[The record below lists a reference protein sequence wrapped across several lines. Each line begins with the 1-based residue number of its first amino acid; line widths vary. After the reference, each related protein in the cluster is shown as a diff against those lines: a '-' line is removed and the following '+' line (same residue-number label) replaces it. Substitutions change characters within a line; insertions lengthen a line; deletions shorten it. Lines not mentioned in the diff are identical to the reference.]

1 MSFAGSPRVLL
12 VDDDPIHLEAA
23 GWYLSE
29 AGHEVRWVHGTEAA
43 ALQPV
48 RTRRRARAMKKL
60 LIVDDE
66 EIVLGA
72 LKEHLEL
79 DGYTVDCASEREE
92 ALALLANCRYDC
104 AIIDLCLSPAY
115 GADGLDVV
123 AFAAARS
130 PATRIVVFTAFAS
143 LERKAEATELGADTF
158 LEKATPLPEVSQLVA
173 RLVGDG
179 A

>member
-1 MSFAGSPRVLL
+1 
-12 VDDDPIHLEAA
+12 
-23 GWYLSE
+23 
-29 AGHEVRWVHGTEAA
+29 
-43 ALQPV
+43 
-48 RTRRRARAMKKL
+48 MKKL

-66 EIVLGA
+66 DIVLSA

-92 ALALLANCRYDC
+92 ALALLVNVRYDC
-104 AIIDLCLSPAY
+104 AIIDLCLSPAH
-115 GADGLDVV
+115 
-123 AFAAARS
+123 
-130 PATRIVVFTAFAS
+130 
-143 LERKAEATELGADTF
+143 GADTF